1 MKKADINKEQLF
13 VEHYVLT
20 NNASESCVLAGYKK
34 ESSSQ
39 MGYYLKN
46 KLRDKIKERQTE
58 SLTDLSGKSITVL
71 QNLLD
76 SGTPNVQ
83 FSTAKLVL
91 ELSGYNKQNINIDVN
106 TNSELDSKRE
116 KELFMELIE
125 NLPEDRVQMVEDLLN
140 EFTSQN
146 NKVHK
151 LAKVK

>member
-20 NNASESCVLAGYKK
+20 NNASESCVLAGYNK

-58 SLTDLSGKSITVL
+58 SLTDLSGRSITVL

-106 TNSELDSKRE
+106 TKSDLDDKEDSELIAEFHRLIKDMPESKLKR
-116 KELFMELIE
+116 
-125 NLPEDRVQMVEDLLN
+125 VEDTVLHMAKQ
-140 EFTSQN
+140 S
-146 NKVHK
+146 
-151 LAKVK
+151 KVK